1 MRTELQSPLATEI
14 KAFLVHK
21 RALGKQLEK
30 AELVYRLLDQH
41 LLKHRVREVDDITP
55 ALLDDFVRS
64 RPRHTP
70 RSYNVL
76 LSTLRSLFDW
86 LVRRDVLATS
96 PLNIPPRRVSPGP
109 SPFLFNSDQAKRLFD
124 AARNLLSNPRTPDRG
139 EIYRMIFVLLYGLG
153 LRVGEISRL
162 CRKDVDLVNRLL
174 LIRQTKFGKHR
185 LVPFGPKMAQEI
197 TQFLQQ
203 REEGSG
209 RIPTDCP
216 LFSFDKDK
224 QKPIRPET
232 ISRKFHSLLPALDLI
247 IPAGVAPPHLHCLRH
262 SFAVGTLLRWYRDGL
277 DAAARLLD
285 LSTFLGH
292 VSPSSTAVYLT
303 ITTELLECASQRF
316 AHFAAPAFKELE
328 P

>member
-14 KAFLVHK
+14 KAYLAHK

-30 AELVYRLLDQH
+30 AELVFRLLDLYLFNHQ
-41 LLKHRVREVDDITP
+41 VTAVGDITP
-55 ALLDDFVRS
+55 DLLEGFVRS

-76 LSTLRSLFDW
+76 LITLRGLFRW
-86 LVRRDVLATS
+86 LVRHDVLATS
-96 PLNIPPRRVSPGP
+96 PLNIPLRRVNPGRT
-109 SPFLFNSDQAKRLFD
+109 PFLFNSEQAKRLFN
-124 AARNLLSNPRTPDRG
+124 AARNLRRHPQIPERG

-153 LRVGEISRL
+153 LRVSGVSRL
-162 CRKDVDLVNRLL
+162 RRKDVDLDNQLL

-185 LVPFGPKMAQEI
+185 LVPFGPKIAQEI
-197 TQFLQQ
+197 IRFLQR
-203 REEGSG
+203 REEGS
-209 RIPTDCP
+209 RPIPTNGP
-216 LFSFDKDK
+216 LFSFDKDN
-224 QKPIRPET
+224 QKSIRPER
-232 ISRKFHSLLPALDLI
+232 ISQTFHSLLPALDLI
-247 IPAGVAPPHLHCLRH
+247 VPAGIGPPHLHCLRH
-262 SFAVGTLLRWYRDGL
+262 SFAVGTLLRWYRSGL

-316 AHFAAPAFKELE
+316 AHFAAPALKELE

>member
-1 MRTELQSPLATEI
+1 MRTELQSPMATGI
-14 KAFLVHK
+14 KAYLAHK

-30 AELVYRLLDQH
+30 AESVFRLLDRH
-41 LLKHRVREVDDITP
+41 LLEHRVREVGDITP
-55 ALLDDFVRS
+55 ALLNDFVRS

-70 RSYNVL
+70 RSFNVL
-76 LSTLRSLFDW
+76 LSTLRGLFEW

-96 PLNIPPRRVSPGP
+96 PLNIPPQRVTPGR
-109 SPFLFNSDQAKRLFD
+109 SPFLFNADQAKRLFD
-124 AARNLLSNPRTPDRG
+124 AARNLRRNPRIPERG

-153 LRVGEISRL
+153 LRVGEVSRL
-162 CRKDVDLVNRLL
+162 CRKDVDLDNRFLV
-174 LIRQTKFGKHR
+174 IRQTKFGKNR

-197 TQFLQQ
+197 TQYLQ
-203 REEGSG
+203 REEGSR

-224 QKPIRPET
+224 QKSIRPER
-232 ISRKFHSLLPALDLI
+232 ISQTFHSLLPALDLI

-277 DAAARLLD
+277 DATARLLD

-292 VSPSSTAVYLT
+292 VSLSSTAVYLT
-303 ITTELLECASQRF
+303 ITTELLEYASQRF
-316 AHFAAPAFKELE
+316 AHYAAPAFKELE
-328 P
+328 S

>member
-1 MRTELQSPLATEI
+1 MRTEFQSPLATEI
-14 KAFLVHK
+14 KAFLAHK
-21 RALGKQLEK
+21 RALGKLLEK
-30 AELVYRLLDQH
+30 AELTFRLLDQY
-41 LLKHRVREVDDITP
+41 LINHRVRGISDITP
-55 ALLDDFVRS
+55 VLLDGFVRS

-70 RSYNVL
+70 QSYNEL
-76 LSTLRSLFDW
+76 LSTLRGLFDW
-86 LVRRDVLATS
+86 LVRRDVLTTS
-96 PLNIPPRRVSPGP
+96 PLNNQPQRVKPGL

-124 AARNLLSNPRTPDRG
+124 AARKMRSNPRIPDRG
-139 EIYRMIFVLLYGLG
+139 EIYRMAFVLLYGLG

-174 LIRQTKFGKHR
+174 LIRHTKFGKNR
-185 LVPFGPKMAQEI
+185 LVPFGPKMTKEI
-197 TQFLQQ
+197 TQFLHQ
-203 REEGSG
+203 REEGVG
-209 RIPTDCP
+209 RIPTDSP

-224 QKPIRPET
+224 QKPIPPER
-232 ISRKFHSLLPALDLI
+232 ISQTFHNLLPALDLI

-262 SFAVGTLLRWYRDGL
+262 SFAVGTLLRWYRNGL
-277 DAAARLLD
+277 DAASRLLD

-303 ITTELLECASQRF
+303 ITTELFECASQRF